1 MFLQEQAAK
10 LHQEIDHATNAIFHR
25 NPSAT
30 AATSSTAAAAM
41 AQPLPPANSVEES
54 SKLLQLLLQRQATV
68 DKTLAEAELL
78 GAAAATAATPTE
90 PQQAWTGSPSL

>member
-1 MFLQEQAAK
+1 VFLQEQAAK

-25 NPSAT
+25 YPSAT
-30 AATSSTAAAAM
+30 AATSSTAT
-41 AQPLPPANSVEES
+41 AQPPISVDES

-68 DKTLAEAELL
+68 DKTLAAAQLL

-90 PQQAWTGSPSL
+90 PQQAWTGTPSL